1 MIAQVLREIVDNAF
15 VGGDTTTRQEHLRIE
30 TLRHRILGTVT
41 LPRDGYRSRVS
52 DFLNASEREFLP
64 LTDVTV
70 TPLDGGPS
78 VRHPFIALS
87 RGHIV
92 FAVSEEPYAR
102 ADGPEVGESSYEDPA
117 ANGRSYSARSAP
129 PL

>member
-1 MIAQVLREIVDNAF
+1 VTAQVLRRIADNAF
-15 VGGDTTTRQEHLRIE
+15 VAGDTTTRQEHLRIE

-92 FAVSEEPYAR
+92 FAVSEEPYSRDELA
-102 ADGPEVGESSYEDPA
+102 ESASGHGDFA
-117 ANGRSYSARSAP
+117 ANGRSYNARSTP

>member
-1 MIAQVLREIVDNAF
+1 MIAHVRRPVADNAA
-15 VGGDTTTRQEHLRIE
+15 VADTITRQERLRIE

-78 VRHPFIALS
+78 VRHGFIALS
-87 RGHIV
+87 RTHIV
-92 FAVSEEPYAR
+92 FAVSEEPYRDEELLGDFAEHAVHGR
-102 ADGPEVGESSYEDPA
+102 SMADGP
-117 ANGRSYSARSAP
+117 AR
-129 PL
+129 LR

>member
-1 MIAQVLREIVDNAF
+1 MS
-15 VGGDTTTRQEHLRIE
+15 TRQEHLRIE
-30 TLRHRILGTVT
+30 TLRHRILGTIT

-78 VRHPFIALS
+78 VRHSFIALS
-87 RGHIV
+87 RAHIV
-92 FAVSEEPYAR
+92 FAVSEEPYPR
-102 ADGPEVGESSYEDPA
+102 EEGLEGEA
-117 ANGRSYSARSAP
+117 AHRDSAGNGRSYGAYQS
-129 PL
+129 